1 MAGMP
6 DFKEPCE
13 MEKKKNCGIRAG
25 LDSVFWNLPA
35 VLTSG
40 DSLLFF
46 GVMSV
51 SWDLNASVTGWLRM
65 KYIECCISVV
75 FTMASVLVRTELAKL
90 Q

>member
-1 MAGMP
+1 MACMP
-6 DFKEPCE
+6 DFKEPWE
-13 MEKKKNCGIRAG
+13 VKNFGIRAR
-25 LDSVFWNLPA
+25 LDSVFCNLPA
-35 VLTSG
+35 VLTSS

-46 GVMSV
+46 GFISV

-75 FTMASVLVRTELAKL
+75 FTTASVLVRIEQAKL